1 MAKFYNLADQKLF
14 EKYQFLPQEQY
25 RLGLNLPTDPV
36 PDPVVDEGIVNTN
49 SFANSGG
56 GNDFNPAGNAFG
68 YGEPVSE
75 VNVRTFNPQSN
86 DPTGSVASAQE
97 AYNQLGDIKDKSIYS
112 NYADIN
118 NVIQDNRQ
126 NYGAGN
132 TFNAAGER
140 IGAGQFENPYED
152 SIDQGSTKNFTDDEE
167 TKKGFFSNLRT
178 RARNLGSNLPSWA
191 QTAGKTAA
199 TGLFAPQI
207 ALPVMGLQALLKK
220 FGGGSRSGGGTYG
233 IGGLSDDQ
241 KGFYN
246 ALSNK
251 NALFSGQ
258 QGFKTLTGKNFNAKN
273 YVPNQLEKYR
283 GFAEEKYDIDDDGNI
298 TKDGKKV
305 DFKGKSFLKNQIIES
320 FAINKQNLI
329 NQKKRS
335 DAFKISNT
343 RNDPVTGTKAIQD
356 RINREYAD
364 QMKADGRD
372 FSVSGP
378 DTSANKTGKS
388 NQASSEKGY
397 NMHGGG
403 DGGNQNQGGD
413 TESQTNSQAGEGG
426 FADYAKGGRA
436 GYFFGGRVNYKIGGV
451 VHPDGR
457 KGFFQGALAD
467 TKEGKSMSP
476 GTDAS
481 GGFRG
486 GDNDGDNNNL
496 LPTVNVNKKI
506 NEKINERLTGMIPD
520 RVDKNKLLFDNAKR
534 YQTLSKNKNIPFFMN
549 RSDGPKT
556 INKNLYTN
564 NLTNLNLQ
572 YPDIKIEDEYGM
584 IDGDKAKSLI
594 DQAVLEQTI
603 SPVEGLN
610 LTRSIDTTGTQS
622 NTSGDYTMGNFNF
635 SSPDIEGGVLNSK
648 ANYNLGDLNLNA
660 NLNTNDSTIN
670 DSRLG
675 FNYGD
680 GALTGSTF
688 RDNDYGYTT
697 NKLGVDKTFD
707 VGNNFKV
714 GLDGDYENTIY
725 NGENYRDSEFTPSLN
740 YNDGTFNANLSKEIV
755 EGGTQPN
762 LGIGFQKNGFYGN
775 ANNLLSQDR
784 TGIIGYQKNIGS
796 PNGPIQFS
804 AGGEIDPFTGD
815 KTAGLFGKYT
825 FKNGG
830 LAGLL

>member
-1 MAKFYNLADQKLF
+1 
-14 EKYQFLPQEQY
+14 
-25 RLGLNLPTDPV
+25 
-36 PDPVVDEGIVNTN
+36 
-49 SFANSGG
+49 
-56 GNDFNPAGNAFG
+56 
-68 YGEPVSE
+68 
-75 VNVRTFNPQSN
+75 
-86 DPTGSVASAQE
+86 
-97 AYNQLGDIKDKSIYS
+97 
-112 NYADIN
+112 
-118 NVIQDNRQ
+118 
-126 NYGAGN
+126 
-132 TFNAAGER
+132 
-140 IGAGQFENPYED
+140 
-152 SIDQGSTKNFTDDEE
+152 
-167 TKKGFFSNLRT
+167 
-178 RARNLGSNLPSWA
+178 
-191 QTAGKTAA
+191 
-199 TGLFAPQI
+199 
-207 ALPVMGLQALLKK
+207 
-220 FGGGSRSGGGTYG
+220 
-233 IGGLSDDQ
+233 
-241 KGFYN
+241 
-246 ALSNK
+246 
-251 NALFSGQ
+251 
-258 QGFKTLTGKNFNAKN
+258 
-273 YVPNQLEKYR
+273 
-283 GFAEEKYDIDDDGNI
+283 
-298 TKDGKKV
+298 
-305 DFKGKSFLKNQIIES
+305 
-320 FAINKQNLI
+320 
-329 NQKKRS
+329 
-335 DAFKISNT
+335 
-343 RNDPVTGTKAIQD
+343 
-356 RINREYAD
+356 
-364 QMKADGRD
+364 
-372 FSVSGP
+372 
-378 DTSANKTGKS
+378 
-388 NQASSEKGY
+388 
-397 NMHGGG
+397 
-403 DGGNQNQGGD
+403 
-413 TESQTNSQAGEGG
+413 
-426 FADYAKGGRA
+426 
-436 GYFFGGRVNYKIGGV
+436 
-451 VHPDGR
+451 
-457 KGFFQGALAD
+457 
-467 TKEGKSMSP
+467 MSP

-486 GDNDGDNNNL
+486 GDNDGGNNNL

-584 IDGDKAKSLI
+584 IDGGKAKSLI

-635 SSPDIEGGVLNSK
+635 SSPDIEEGVLNSK

-707 VGNNFKV
+707 VGNNFNI

-725 NGENYRDSEFTPSLN
+725 NGENYRDSKFTPSLN
-740 YNDGTFNANLSKEIV
+740 YNDGTFNANLSKEIIG
-755 EGGTQPN
+755 GGTQPN